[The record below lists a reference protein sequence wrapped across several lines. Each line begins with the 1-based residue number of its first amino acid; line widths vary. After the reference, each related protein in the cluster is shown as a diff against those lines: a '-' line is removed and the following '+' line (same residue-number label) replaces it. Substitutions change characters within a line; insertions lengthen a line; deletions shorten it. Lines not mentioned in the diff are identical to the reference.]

1 MAEAL
6 GVKPEFILFSH
17 VTTVRSKKIKYG
29 PKELENN
36 FCPLTFGRLLESHRL
51 AEEVSQTNMAKKL
64 KITRQKL
71 NDFEY
76 GRRFPSLGVAAEMA
90 ATLGEQPATW
100 VSVVIE
106 EMLREEDLEFKVT
119 LAG

>member
-1 MAEAL
+1 M
-6 GVKPEFILFSH
+6 P
-17 VTTVRSKKIKYG
+17 TVRSKKIKYG
-29 PKELENN
+29 SKELEKN
-36 FCPLTFGRLLESHRL
+36 FGPLTFGRLLESYRL
-51 AEEVSQTNMAKKL
+51 AEEVSQTSMAKKL

-71 NDFEY
+71 NDFEH
-76 GRRFPSLGVAAEMA
+76 GRRFPSLGTAASMA
-90 ATLGEQPATW
+90 EKLGEHAATW